1 MENENLV
8 HVKFEYEEAIE
19 FKRELLS
26 IQRDVLRSAIAIKN
40 YTLKR
45 KKELKEKEKLHTKIK
60 NLNKNIKKFKNLV
73 PKIKIPSA
81 IHRLQKTSGKKQ
93 PDYDSNIESQLLDIQ
108 AKLAALQ

>member
-1 MENENLV
+1 MENGNLV
-8 HVKFEYEEAIE
+8 HVKFEYEEAVE

-45 KKELKEKEKLHTKIK
+45 KKELKEKEKLYTKIK
-60 NLNKNIKKFKNLV
+60 NLNKNIKKFKSIV
-73 PKIKIPSA
+73 PKIKIPST
-81 IHRLQKTSGKKQ
+81 IHRKRKITPQKQ
-93 PDYDSNIESQLLDIQ
+93 QDYDSNIESQLLDIQ